1 MWEAEQ
7 EQHTHS
13 TDPKS
18 KARRVSAGKGGLSQ
32 AHPAWAGNFLVP
44 TSTCDSE
51 KTQPWSEP
59 ETSNCQMRG
68 SLTRVLLP
76 KAAHDSQ
83 KEITTPSVTA
93 AGLGIDSSVTKPTPG
108 QRYCSGHSAYKWG
121 QTVRAEP
128 SGSSALGCLPCPS
141 LPMPNPNPS
150 FLPRVLGLSARAQGP
165 LVPDALVQGSPC
177 LPSSRCLPDA
187 ARNNSSI
194 LIRISL
200 RRKKQSRGPHKQQA
214 LKLNWSEAG
223 RPGVP
228 QKAVLC
234 HLLWSQTPLGWSRR
248 WHLSQAHVPPCH
260 MQPQIVCG
268 RKTRTMELAKASC

>member
-83 KEITTPSVTA
+83 KEITTPSVT
-93 AGLGIDSSVTKPTPG
+93 G
-108 QRYCSGHSAYKWG
+108 RRFGHRFISD
-121 QTVRAEP
+121 QTHPRAEDP
-128 SGSSALGCLPCPS
+128 DG
-141 LPMPNPNPS
+141 
-150 FLPRVLGLSARAQGP
+150 SART
-165 LVPDALVQGSPC
+165 VC
-177 LPSSRCLPDA
+177 
-187 ARNNSSI
+187 
-194 LIRISL
+194 
-200 RRKKQSRGPHKQQA
+200 PH
-214 LKLNWSEAG
+214 L
-223 RPGVP
+223 
-228 QKAVLC
+228 
-234 HLLWSQTPLGWSRR
+234 
-248 WHLSQAHVPPCH
+248 
-260 MQPQIVCG
+260 
-268 RKTRTMELAKASC
+268 